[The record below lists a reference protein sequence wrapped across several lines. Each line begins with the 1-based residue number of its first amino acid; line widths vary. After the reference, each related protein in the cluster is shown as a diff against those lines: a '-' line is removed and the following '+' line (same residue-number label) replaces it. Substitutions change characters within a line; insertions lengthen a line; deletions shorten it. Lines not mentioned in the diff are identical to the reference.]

1 MTFYAPR
8 FLSVAFSG
16 VFLFSTTVAKRLMA
30 ALSLFARPLVS
41 EAEGKWRSELDAY
54 RRRPKDKLFV
64 IKYDE
69 GFHRVRYCWLPVFVL
84 PEGPSG
90 VRREAAATS
99 IVVPDG
105 GREVGV
111 CAGHDHR
118 PISSRV
124 RR

>member
-8 FLSVAFSG
+8 FLSVAFSV

-69 GFHRVRYCWLPVFVL
+69 GFLF
-84 PEGPSG
+84 
-90 VRREAAATS
+90 
-99 IVVPDG
+99 
-105 GREVGV
+105 
-111 CAGHDHR
+111 
-118 PISSRV
+118 
-124 RR
+124 